1 LPVKIAQMNARLSSS
16 SLHPW
21 LVRAIAGRRRE
32 ESQLRDDLADRLL
45 MECRGSNCAHRLYVA
60 SLQMQLCLRARRACG
75 SGTSDISWN
84 AMTADALVAPWSA
97 NMLDEKRI
105 ARVVGLALGSVFLAS
120 LCLNALT
127 W

>member
-1 LPVKIAQMNARLSSS
+1 MEPAAPVQATF
-16 SLHPW
+16 
-21 LVRAIAGRRRE
+21 
-32 ESQLRDDLADRLL
+32 
-45 MECRGSNCAHRLYVA
+45 RG
-60 SLQMQLCLRARRACG
+60 
-75 SGTSDISWN
+75 N

>member
-1 LPVKIAQMNARLSSS
+1 MEPAA
-16 SLHPW
+16 
-21 LVRAIAGRRRE
+21 LVQATFLGT
-32 ESQLRDDLADRLL
+32 
-45 MECRGSNCAHRLYVA
+45 
-60 SLQMQLCLRARRACG
+60 LC
-75 SGTSDISWN
+75 SGN

>member
-1 LPVKIAQMNARLSSS
+1 MEPAA
-16 SLHPW
+16 
-21 LVRAIAGRRRE
+21 LVQATFRR
-32 ESQLRDDLADRLL
+32 
-45 MECRGSNCAHRLYVA
+45 
-60 SLQMQLCLRARRACG
+60 
-75 SGTSDISWN
+75 N

-120 LCLNALT
+120 LCLNALM